1 MQENSSAAA
10 SYKAFAE
17 RVDASR
23 LAWGLVLV
31 VLGGLFA
38 LDRFSPFDVGGYY
51 RFFPLI
57 LTVIAIASLVT
68 ARTPK
73 QIRSGLWLLGVSSW
87 LLINFLHLAGFH
99 WGNSWPLM
107 VMVAGIVSLIQ
118 PEPGDSRLDGL
129 WPLGIGFWLL
139 VNTLGWGGL
148 DWSNSWPLILIVV
161 GIGIVARA
169 FSHRKPAKAGQKGD
183 GHES

>member
-38 LDRFSPFDVGGYY
+38 LDRFSPFDIGGYY

-57 LTVIAIASLVT
+57 LTVIAIACLAT
-68 ARTPK
+68 AKRPD
-73 QIRSGLWLLGVSSW
+73 QIRSGLWLLGISSW
-87 LLINFLHLAGFH
+87 LLINLLHLGGFY

-107 VMVAGIVSLIQ
+107 VMVAGVVSLIQ
-118 PEPGDSRLDGL
+118 PEPGDSRWDGL
-129 WPLGIGFWLL
+129 WPLGIGLWLL
-139 VNTLGWGGL
+139 VNMRGLGGL
-148 DWSNSWPLILIVV
+148 DWGNSWPLFLIVA
-161 GIGIVARA
+161 GIAIVIRS
-169 FSHRKPAKAGQKGD
+169 FTDRKPAKAAPEGGN
-183 GHES
+183 HEG